1 MANSVE
7 YIYSVLDRFSGPLN
21 RFQEKVKTANQ
32 SVERI
37 SKSAQKMGA
46 DLSMR
51 VTAPIIAMGTASVYA
66 FGKFDSEVRNVM
78 TLLDESQ
85 ESMASISSGILD
97 VSNRVPV
104 AISDISSALYDVRS
118 AGISAADQFEV
129 LEQSAR
135 LGVAGIGSTKEAV
148 DLVTS
153 SINAFGLEGEAASGV
168 YDQIFTAIKG
178 GKTTITGLAQGFGA
192 VAGTVAATGTK
203 LDEYLAS
210 VSALTT
216 TGLPASQAH
225 TQLRAVMSGLTRD
238 SKETSAVFRRLGA
251 KDLKGLIDKAG
262 GLVPAL
268 RQISDVV
275 GGNEAH
281 LLKMVGSTEA
291 LNAVLG
297 LTGEQGKAFETIL
310 NDMRDGSASVD
321 DAFDKQSGGF
331 KNSMQTIW
339 NSIQRV
345 AIQVG
350 KVLAPYIIMAGEYI
364 GKLADKFDELSPSAK
379 DTSVMIGLVL
389 AAVGPLLVVMGI
401 LAGVVAAVGWPVIA
415 LVAAGAALAAAMAYL
430 TETNHPVVETFGRL
444 WDAIKRIFAPFGRLL
459 GLFGDGSESGDTFS
473 WVMDKLGDS
482 IQVVLTP
489 LVLLAETLATVF
501 ELIESLASADL
512 DFMDTLDK
520 GIARGKDTLMSGV
533 EGVQSFFGFGDSDA
547 SAQDTANQRA
557 DAADANVNLGGEIV
571 VRAGKGSEIES
582 ADINS
587 DTGGNVARP
596 GR

>member
-1 MANSVE
+1 VANSIE

-21 RFQEKVKTANQ
+21 HFQEKVKTANQ

-97 VSNRVPV
+97 VSKRVPV
-104 AISDISSALYDVRS
+104 AISDISGALYDVRS

-192 VAGTVAATGTK
+192 VAGTVAATGTQ

-216 TGLPASQAH
+216 TGLPAAQAH

-251 KDLKGLIDKAG
+251 KDFKGLIDKSG

-291 LNAVLG
+291 LNAILG

-310 NDMRDGSASVD
+310 NDMRDGAASVD
-321 DAFDKQSGGF
+321 DAFEKQSGGF

-350 KVLAPYIIMAGEYI
+350 EVLAPYIMKAGEFI

-379 DTSVMIGLVL
+379 ETSVIMLAIG
-389 AAVGPLLVVMGI
+389 AAIGPLLVVMGTLGI
-401 LAGVVAAVGWPVIA
+401 AVAAVGGPVVA
-415 LVAAGAALAAAMAYL
+415 LVAAGSALAAAMVYL
-430 TETNHPVVETFGRL
+430 TKTNHPVVETFGKL

-459 GLFGDGSESGDTFS
+459 GLFGDGAETGDTFS

-489 LVLLAETLATVF
+489 LVLLADTLATVF
-501 ELIESLASADL
+501 ELIEALASADL
-512 DFMDTLDK
+512 DFMDALDN
-520 GIARGKDTLMSGV
+520 GLARGKDTIMSGV
-533 EGVQSFFGFGDSDA
+533 EGVQSFFGFGDSDT
-547 SAQDTANQRA
+547 SAQDSADQRA
-557 DAADANVNLGGEIV
+557 ATADANVNLGGEVV

-582 ADINS
+582 ANITVN
-587 DTGGNVARP
+587 TGGNVASLIQ
-596 GR
+596 

>member
-1 MANSVE
+1 MANSIE

-21 RFQEKVKTANQ
+21 HFQEKVKTANQ

-97 VSNRVPV
+97 VSKRVPV
-104 AISDISSALYDVRS
+104 AISDISGALYDVRS

-192 VAGTVAATGTK
+192 VAGTVAATGTQ

-216 TGLPASQAH
+216 TGLPAAQAH

-251 KDLKGLIDKAG
+251 KDLKGLIDKSG

-281 LLKMVGSTEA
+281 LLKWWG
-291 LNAVLG
+291 
-297 LTGEQGKAFETIL
+297 
-310 NDMRDGSASVD
+310 
-321 DAFDKQSGGF
+321 
-331 KNSMQTIW
+331 
-339 NSIQRV
+339 QR
-345 AIQVG
+345 
-350 KVLAPYIIMAGEYI
+350 
-364 GKLADKFDELSPSAK
+364 
-379 DTSVMIGLVL
+379 
-389 AAVGPLLVVMGI
+389 
-401 LAGVVAAVGWPVIA
+401 
-415 LVAAGAALAAAMAYL
+415 
-430 TETNHPVVETFGRL
+430 
-444 WDAIKRIFAPFGRLL
+444 KR
-459 GLFGDGSESGDTFS
+459 
-473 WVMDKLGDS
+473 
-482 IQVVLTP
+482 
-489 LVLLAETLATVF
+489 
-501 ELIESLASADL
+501 
-512 DFMDTLDK
+512 
-520 GIARGKDTLMSGV
+520 
-533 EGVQSFFGFGDSDA
+533 
-547 SAQDTANQRA
+547 
-557 DAADANVNLGGEIV
+557 
-571 VRAGKGSEIES
+571 
-582 ADINS
+582 
-587 DTGGNVARP
+587 
-596 GR
+596 